1 MQPTKPKQPARTR
14 KNLDGAERLLF
25 AFRAVKPDLH
35 HIQIHVD
42 ELDKEAKSIGNGREA
57 RPWLSWDELKMP

>member
-1 MQPTKPKQPARTR
+1 V
-14 KNLDGAERLLF
+14 LDIGVTLQGDHADELPERLLF

>member
-1 MQPTKPKQPARTR
+1 M
-14 KNLDGAERLLF
+14 LDIGVTLQGDHEDELPERLLF
-25 AFRAVKPDLH
+25 AFRAIKPDLH